1 MVVVDRRARLPRDG
15 GANLVFAATSYRK
28 ILVPSIIRNEI
39 GFASSL
45 KV

>member
-15 GANLVFAATSYRK
+15 GANLVLATSYRK